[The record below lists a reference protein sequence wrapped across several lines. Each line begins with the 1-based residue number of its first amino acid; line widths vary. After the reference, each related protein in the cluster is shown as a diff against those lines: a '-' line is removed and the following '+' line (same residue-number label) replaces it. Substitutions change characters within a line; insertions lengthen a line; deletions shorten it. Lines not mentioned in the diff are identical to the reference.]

1 MSNLG
6 TMTLGHQQKLNKE
19 IVSVLNQSTMPY
31 YSKEMLRKLTFDDF
45 LAEKMLM
52 ISLIRIGVPYSL
64 FELIKGFSP
73 FTDDDWTEILNISTK
88 TLQRYSQETKH
99 FFKPIQSEKIIEI
112 AEVSR
117 LGQDVFGDND
127 RFKSWLNTPNYALGN
142 QLPLELLKDSYGKEL
157 VMNELMRINYGI
169 LS

>member
-1 MSNLG
+1 
-6 TMTLGHQQKLNKE
+6 MTLGHQQKLNKE
-19 IVSVLNQSTMPY
+19 IVSVLNQSAMPY

-73 FTDDDWTEILNISTK
+73 FSDDEWTEILNISSK
-88 TLQRYSQETKH
+88 TLQRYSQDAKH

-117 LGQDVFGDND
+117 LGQDVFGDNE
-127 RFKSWLNTPNYALGN
+127 RFKAWLNTPNYALGN

-157 VMNELMRINYGI
+157 VMNELVRINYGI

>member
-1 MSNLG
+1 
-6 TMTLGHQQKLNKE
+6 MTIGLQQKLNKE
-19 IVSVLNQSTMPY
+19 IVSVLNQTTTPY
-31 YSKEMLRKLTFDDF
+31 YSKEMLRKFTFDDF

-52 ISLIRIGVPYSL
+52 ISLIRVGVPYSL
-64 FELIKGFSP
+64 FDLIKGFSP
-73 FTDDDWTEILNISTK
+73 FTDDDWTEILNISSK
-88 TLQRYSQETKH
+88 TLQRYSQDTKR
-99 FFKPIQSEKIIEI
+99 FFKPIQSEKILEI

-127 RFKSWLNTPNYALGN
+127 RFKSWLHTTNYALGN